1 MPKDTPLGETVTW
14 EDMVR
19 LLDAA
24 AVARATDHHPDLPKL
39 PIIIRVLEHS
49 EHLEITPGMTPEDLE
64 ITFEAVAYVDLPL
77 DLEDIE
83 IQPEA
88 IFLLIGNNPRI
99 TIQPEEI

>member
-1 MPKDTPLGETVTW
+1 
-14 EDMVR
+14 MVR

-24 AVARATDHHPDLPKL
+24 AQSRESLETDGHPDLPKL